1 MLYIN
6 TAVEKGSQTRMM
18 TFLPDPNGA
27 GGFDPLAVF
36 EPLSR
41 DTFQRQ
47 LTHEHGILILLDV
60 QILQTLDDL
69 KLWLCLNK
77 QKQAKQTEKI
87 NHMYNCNIIML

>member
-1 MLYIN
+1 
-6 TAVEKGSQTRMM
+6 M
-18 TFLPDPNGA
+18 TFLPDPDGA
-27 GGFDPLAVF
+27 GGFDLLAIF

-41 DTFQRQ
+41 DAVQRQ

-77 QKQAKQTEKI
+77 QNK
-87 NHMYNCNIIML
+87 